1 MFWVF
6 FTVLSSQSRYDPVV
20 SKHPNSSFPI
30 LIQSN
35 KEHCA
40 ALLPN
45 CKPELWGSATCEAVG
60 GSLLSML
67 LWSCAGQEQ
76 PFWAVLGCG
85 QPQGSSPCDF
95 TWSFSSNSGC
105 VDNIHFSVFWMSL
118 RILNMG
124 IISSK
129 GSCRWRRAGN
139 FLCLPSAA
147 AASLGCPAP

>member
-6 FTVLSSQSRYDPVV
+6 FTVLSSQSRFDPVV
-20 SKHPNSSFPI
+20 SKHLNSSFPI

-67 LWSCAGQEQ
+67 LWSCAVQEQ

-85 QPQGSSPCDF
+85 QPQGSSPCHL
-95 TWSFSSNSGC
+95 
-105 VDNIHFSVFWMSL
+105 VV
-118 RILNMG
+118 ILDVW
-124 IISSK
+124 ITFI
-129 GSCRWRRAGN
+129 
-139 FLCLPSAA
+139 FLCFFE
-147 AASLGCPAP
+147 